1 MQGWLELVFWAGAG
15 WCVYTYLLYPVL
27 LWHAGVWAQVRRD
40 WQGGGGEERRRGRRH
55 EDEPPAVSVVIPV
68 HNEAEFLAEK
78 IANLRALDYPAERL
92 EVIFVCDGCSDDSA
106 DRLRQAGAG
115 WQVLEVRQQGK
126 CSALNQGVERAR
138 HALLV
143 LCDAPTLLARDA
155 IRRLVSHFEDPAV
168 GVVCGAV
175 RFRASQASARTEGV
189 YWRYECLLRV
199 LEARLGATL
208 TASGALYAL
217 RREGFEPLA
226 ADALIDDFMIPMT
239 ARELGYRVVYDA
251 SARATDYAAAGV
263 EGEFKRRVRLA
274 VGSFRALGQLW
285 RMPLD
290 PMTRWALVSHK
301 ICRWL
306 LPWALLAVL
315 VSSALLAGKGW
326 YGAALIAQ
334 LLFYGWAGVG
344 FALRQG
350 PRAPRTAALAYYLT
364 AMNAAFLVGLAR
376 VATGQGQPKW
386 R

>member
-1 MQGWLELVFWAGAG
+1 AVRAAAGKRPGGADSLLPLPLDGCAGDHRVGADSSRLLFHAGGQRGEALLRPVLHQARFDRAGSADPAANVQDHAAGAGGAVRGRRMQGWLELVFWAGAG

-155 IRRLVSHFEDPAV
+155 IRRLVSHFEDPA
-168 GVVCGAV
+168 
-175 RFRASQASARTEGV
+175 
-189 YWRYECLLRV
+189 
-199 LEARLGATL
+199 
-208 TASGALYAL
+208 
-217 RREGFEPLA
+217 
-226 ADALIDDFMIPMT
+226 
-239 ARELGYRVVYDA
+239 
-251 SARATDYAAAGV
+251 
-263 EGEFKRRVRLA
+263 
-274 VGSFRALGQLW
+274 
-285 RMPLD
+285 
-290 PMTRWALVSHK
+290 
-301 ICRWL
+301 
-306 LPWALLAVL
+306 
-315 VSSALLAGKGW
+315 
-326 YGAALIAQ
+326 
-334 LLFYGWAGVG
+334 
-344 FALRQG
+344 
-350 PRAPRTAALAYYLT
+350 
-364 AMNAAFLVGLAR
+364 
-376 VATGQGQPKW
+376 
-386 R
+386 